1 MKYRIKEIF
10 FTQQGEGKNTG
21 KDFIFVRFSGCNLW
35 SGQEK
40 HRASA
45 ICKFCDTDFY
55 GTDGINGGKYQVKE
69 LIEKIKSL
77 WISADS
83 KIRVVLTGGE
93 PLLQVD
99 KALISALKKENIYI
113 AVETNGTLEAPD
125 GIDWICMSPKANT
138 EIKLRKGSEVKVVY
152 PQKNLNP
159 DNFNVLDFKNFYIQ
173 PMDSENYEDNVSQ
186 SVKYCMQNPNWK
198 LSLQTHKILGIR

>member
-1 MKYRIKEIF
+1 MTYRIKEIF

-35 SGQEK
+35 SGKEK
-40 HRASA
+40 NRTSA
-45 ICKFCDTDFY
+45 VCSFCDTDFY
-55 GTDGINGGKYQVKE
+55 GTDGINGGKYLAKE
-69 LIEKIKSL
+69 LIDKIKSL

-83 KIRVVLTGGE
+83 QIRVVLTGGE

-99 KALISALKKENIYI
+99 KPLIDALKNEDIYI

-138 EIKLRKGSEVKVVY
+138 EIKLKKGSEVKVVY

-159 DNFNVLDFKNFYIQ
+159 DDFNVLDFKNFYIQ
-173 PMDSENYEDNVSQ
+173 PMDSQSYEDNVSQ
-186 SVKYCMQNPNWK
+186 AVKYCMRNPNWK

>member
-1 MKYRIKEIF
+1 MTYRIKEIF

-35 SGQEK
+35 SGKEK
-40 HRASA
+40 NRASA
-45 ICKFCDTDFY
+45 ICSFCDTDFY
-55 GTDGINGGKYQVKE
+55 GIDGINGGKYLAKE

-83 KIRVVLTGGE
+83 QIRVVLTGGE

-99 KALISALKKENIYI
+99 KPLIDALKNEDIYI

-138 EIKLRKGSEVKVVY
+138 EIKLKKGSEVKVVY

-159 DNFNVLDFKNFYIQ
+159 DDFNVLDFKNFYIQ
-173 PMDSENYEDNVSQ
+173 PMDSQSYEDNVSQ
-186 SVKYCMQNPNWK
+186 AVKYCMRNPNWK

>member
-55 GTDGINGGKYQVKE
+55 GTDGINGGKYQAKE
-69 LIEKIKSL
+69 LIKKIKSL

-83 KIRVVLTGGE
+83 QIRVVLTGGE

-99 KALISALKKENIYI
+99 KGLISALKKENIYI
-113 AVETNGTLEAPD
+113 AVETNGTLDAPD

-173 PMDSENYEDNVSQ
+173 PMDSENYEDNVSK
-186 SVKYCMQNPNWK
+186 SVKFCMQNPNWK

>member
-1 MKYRIKEIF
+1 MTYRIKEIF

-35 SGQEK
+35 SGKEK
-40 HRASA
+40 NRASA
-45 ICKFCDTDFY
+45 VCSFCDTDFY
-55 GTDGINGGKYQVKE
+55 GTDGINGGKYLAKE

-77 WISADS
+77 WISSDS
-83 KIRVVLTGGE
+83 QIRVVLTGGE

-99 KALISALKKENIYI
+99 KPLIDALKNEHIYI

-138 EIKLRKGSEVKVVY
+138 EIKLKKGSEVKVVY

-159 DNFNVLDFKNFYIQ
+159 DDFNVLDFKNFYIQ
-173 PMDSENYEDNVSQ
+173 PMDSQSYEDNVSQ
-186 SVKYCMQNPNWK
+186 AVKFCMRNPNWK

>member
-55 GTDGINGGKYQVKE
+55 GTDGINGGKYLAKE

-83 KIRVVLTGGE
+83 QIRVVLTGGE

-99 KALISALKKENIYI
+99 KGLINALKTENIYI

-186 SVKYCMQNPNWK
+186 SVKFCMQNPNWK

>member
-1 MKYRIKEIF
+1 MTYRIKEIF

-35 SGQEK
+35 SGKEK
-40 HRASA
+40 NRASA
-45 ICKFCDTDFY
+45 ICSFCDTDFY
-55 GTDGINGGKYQVKE
+55 GTDGINGGKYLAKD

-77 WISADS
+77 WISTDNQ
-83 KIRVVLTGGE
+83 IRVVLTGGE

-99 KALISALKKENIYI
+99 KPLIDALKNEDIYI

-138 EIKLRKGSEVKVVY
+138 EIKLKKGSEVKVVY

-159 DNFNVLDFKNFYIQ
+159 DDFNVLDFKNFYIQ
-173 PMDSENYEDNVSQ
+173 PMDSQSYEDNVSQ
-186 SVKYCMQNPNWK
+186 AVKYCMRNPNWK

>member
-1 MKYRIKEIF
+1 MTYRIKEIF

-35 SGQEK
+35 SGKEK
-40 HRASA
+40 NRASA
-45 ICKFCDTDFY
+45 ICSFCDTDFY
-55 GTDGINGGKYQVKE
+55 GTDGINGGKYLAKE
-69 LIEKIKSL
+69 LIKKIKSL

-83 KIRVVLTGGE
+83 QIRVVLTGGE

-99 KALISALKKENIYI
+99 KGLISALKKENIYI

>member
-55 GTDGINGGKYQVKE
+55 GTDGINGGKYQAKE

-83 KIRVVLTGGE
+83 QIRVVLTGGE

-99 KALISALKKENIYI
+99 KGLISALKKENIYI

-173 PMDSENYEDNVSQ
+173 PMDSENYEHNVSQ

>member
-1 MKYRIKEIF
+1 MTYRIKEIF

-35 SGQEK
+35 SGKEK
-40 HRASA
+40 NRASA
-45 ICKFCDTDFY
+45 ICSFCDTDFY
-55 GTDGINGGKYQVKE
+55 GTDGINGGKYQAKE

-83 KIRVVLTGGE
+83 QIRVVLTGGE

-99 KALISALKKENIYI
+99 EGLISALKKENIYI
-113 AVETNGTLEAPD
+113 AVETNGTLEAPE

>member
-1 MKYRIKEIF
+1 MTYRIKEIF

-35 SGQEK
+35 SGKEK
-40 HRASA
+40 NRASA
-45 ICKFCDTDFY
+45 ICSFCDTDFY
-55 GTDGINGGKYQVKE
+55 GTDGINGGKYLAKD

-77 WISADS
+77 WISADNQ
-83 KIRVVLTGGE
+83 IRVVLTGGE

-99 KALISALKKENIYI
+99 KGLVSALKKENIYI

-186 SVKYCMQNPNWK
+186 SVKFCMQNPNWK

>member
-1 MKYRIKEIF
+1 MTYRIKEIF

-35 SGQEK
+35 SGKEK
-40 HRASA
+40 NRATAVCS
-45 ICKFCDTDFY
+45 FCDTDFY
-55 GTDGINGGKYQVKE
+55 GTDGINGGKYLAKE

-83 KIRVVLTGGE
+83 QIRVVLTGGE

-99 KALISALKKENIYI
+99 KPLIDALKNEHIYI

-138 EIKLRKGSEVKVVY
+138 EIKLKKGSEVKVVY

-159 DNFNVLDFKNFYIQ
+159 DDFNVLDFKNFYIQ
-173 PMDSENYEDNVSQ
+173 PMDSQSYKDNVSQ
-186 SVKYCMQNPNWK
+186 AVKFCMRNPNWK

>member
-1 MKYRIKEIF
+1 MTYRIKEIF

-35 SGQEK
+35 SGKEK
-40 HRASA
+40 NRASA
-45 ICKFCDTDFY
+45 ICSFCDTDFY
-55 GTDGINGGKYQVKE
+55 GTDGINGGKYLAKE

-83 KIRVVLTGGE
+83 QIRVVLTGGE

-99 KALISALKKENIYI
+99 KPLIDALKNEDIYI

-138 EIKLRKGSEVKVVY
+138 EIKLKKGSEVKVVY

-159 DNFNVLDFKNFYIQ
+159 DDFNVLDFKNFYIQ
-173 PMDSENYEDNVSQ
+173 PMDSQSYEDNVSQ
-186 SVKYCMQNPNWK
+186 AVKYCMRNPNWK

>member
-1 MKYRIKEIF
+1 MTYRIKEIF
-10 FTQQGEGKNTG
+10 FTQQGAGKNTG

-35 SGQEK
+35 SGKEK
-40 HRASA
+40 NRASA
-45 ICKFCDTDFY
+45 VCSFCDTDFY
-55 GTDGINGGKYQVKE
+55 GTDGINGGKYEAKE

-83 KIRVVLTGGE
+83 QIRVVLTGGE

-99 KALISALKKENIYI
+99 KPLIDALKNEDIYI

-138 EIKLRKGSEVKVVY
+138 EIKLKKGSEVKVVY

-159 DNFNVLDFKNFYIQ
+159 DDFNILNFKNFYIQ
-173 PMDSENYEDNVSQ
+173 PMDSQSYEDNVSQ
-186 SVKYCMQNPNWK
+186 AVKYCMRNPNWK

>member
-55 GTDGINGGKYQVKE
+55 GTDGINGGKYLAKE

-83 KIRVVLTGGE
+83 QIRVVLTGGE

-99 KALISALKKENIYI
+99 KGLISVLKKENIYI

>member
-69 LIEKIKSL
+69 LIKKIKSL

-83 KIRVVLTGGE
+83 QIRVVLTGGE

-99 KALISALKKENIYI
+99 EVLISALKNEDIYI

>member
-1 MKYRIKEIF
+1 MTYRIKEIF

-35 SGQEK
+35 SGKEK
-40 HRASA
+40 NRASA
-45 ICKFCDTDFY
+45 VCSFCDTDFY
-55 GTDGINGGKYQVKE
+55 GTDGINGGKYLVKE

-83 KIRVVLTGGE
+83 QIRVVLTGGE

-99 KALISALKKENIYI
+99 KPLIDALKNEHIYI

-138 EIKLRKGSEVKVVY
+138 EIKLKKGSEVKVVY

-159 DNFNVLDFKNFYIQ
+159 DDFNVLDFKNFYIQ
-173 PMDSENYEDNVSQ
+173 PMDSQSYEDNVSQ
-186 SVKYCMQNPNWK
+186 AVKFCMRNPNWK
-198 LSLQTHKILGIR
+198 LSLKTHKILGIR

>member
-55 GTDGINGGKYQVKE
+55 GTDGINGGKYQAKE

-83 KIRVVLTGGE
+83 QIRVVLTGGE
-93 PLLQVD
+93 PLMQVD
-99 KALISALKKENIYI
+99 KGLISALNKENIYI
-113 AVETNGTLEAPD
+113 ALETNGTLEAPD

>member
-1 MKYRIKEIF
+1 MTYRIKEIF

-35 SGQEK
+35 SGKEK
-40 HRASA
+40 NRASA
-45 ICKFCDTDFY
+45 ICSFCDTDFY
-55 GTDGINGGKYQVKE
+55 GTDGINGGKYLAKD

-77 WISADS
+77 WISADNQ
-83 KIRVVLTGGE
+83 IRVVLTGGE

-99 KALISALKKENIYI
+99 KGLISALKTENIYI

>member
-55 GTDGINGGKYQVKE
+55 GTDGINGGKYQAKE

-83 KIRVVLTGGE
+83 QIRVVLTGGE

-99 KALISALKKENIYI
+99 KGLISALKTENIYI

>member
-1 MKYRIKEIF
+1 MKDRIKEIF

-55 GTDGINGGKYQVKE
+55 GTDGINGGKYQAKE

-83 KIRVVLTGGE
+83 QIRVVLTGGE

-99 KALISALKKENIYI
+99 KGLISALKKENIYI

>member
-1 MKYRIKEIF
+1 MTYRIKELF

-35 SGQEK
+35 SGKEK
-40 HRASA
+40 NRATAVCS
-45 ICKFCDTDFY
+45 FCDTDFY
-55 GTDGINGGKYQVKE
+55 GTDGINGGKYLAKE

-83 KIRVVLTGGE
+83 QIRVVLTGGE

-99 KALISALKKENIYI
+99 KPLIDALKNEHIYI

-138 EIKLRKGSEVKVVY
+138 EIKLKKGSEVKVVY

-159 DNFNVLDFKNFYIQ
+159 DDFNVLDFKNFYIQ
-173 PMDSENYEDNVSQ
+173 PMDSQSYKDNVSQ
-186 SVKYCMQNPNWK
+186 AVKFCMRNPNWK

>member
-1 MKYRIKEIF
+1 MTYRIKEIF

-35 SGQEK
+35 SGKEK
-40 HRASA
+40 NRATAVCS
-45 ICKFCDTDFY
+45 FCDTDFY
-55 GTDGINGGKYQVKE
+55 GTDGINGGKYLAKE

-83 KIRVVLTGGE
+83 QIRVVLTGGE

-99 KALISALKKENIYI
+99 KPLIDALKNEHIYI

-138 EIKLRKGSEVKVVY
+138 EIKLKKGSEVKVVY

-159 DNFNVLDFKNFYIQ
+159 DDFNVLDFKNFYIQ
-173 PMDSENYEDNVSQ
+173 PMDSQSYEDNVSQ
-186 SVKYCMQNPNWK
+186 AVKFCMRNPNWK